1 MSRRSCSLVH
11 SSFVRHER
19 IWCRLHSHLSG
30 STGAVGSTRRRN
42 YAFFSRGGV
51 TGGGSYCRQNGELS
65 IDAQAACLLEFAEGE
80 DEAETEAVVRA
91 NMKSSWFLR

>member
-1 MSRRSCSLVH
+1 MALSLATTFANVAEAEALDQVVRRAA
-11 SSFVRHER
+11 SFRAAAAAR
-19 IWCRLHSHLSG
+19 DG
-30 STGAVGSTRRRN
+30 GQNAAGG
-42 YAFFSRGGV
+42 GGV